1 MTLWQEKVAV
11 VTGASRGI
19 GRAIA
24 LTLGQAGAR
33 VAVTCMQQREAAEEV
48 AAAVRQAGS
57 DSRVYQFD
65 VADFEATA
73 QAFDQ
78 IVTDLGR
85 LDVLVCNA
93 GIRKDQLLVR
103 MKPEE
108 WNAVLQTNLA
118 GTFHSARAAART
130 MIRQRWGRIIG
141 ISSVAG
147 LVGNAGQA
155 NYAASKAGIIGFI
168 KALAKELASR
178 QITVNAVAPGLIET
192 DMTQSLT
199 ETQRQALLQQI
210 PSGKLGT
217 PEDVAACV
225 LFLASE
231 EARYITG
238 EVISVSGGLTM

>member
-11 VTGASRGI
+11 VTGGSRGI

-33 VAVTCMQQREAAEEV
+33 VAVTCAQQRDAAEEV

-73 QAFDQ
+73 QAFEQ

-155 NYAASKAGIIGFI
+155 NYAASKAGMIGFI
-168 KALAKELASR
+168 KALAKELAPR

-199 ETQRQALLQQI
+199 ETQRQALLQQV

>member
-33 VAVTCMQQREAAEEV
+33 VAVTCTQQRDAAEEV

-78 IVTDLGR
+78 MVTDLGR

-155 NYAASKAGIIGFI
+155 NYAASKAGMIGFI

>member
-33 VAVTCMQQREAAEEV
+33 VAVTCTQQREAAEEV

-168 KALAKELASR
+168 KALAKELAPR

>member
-33 VAVTCMQQREAAEEV
+33 VAVTCTQQREAAEEV

-78 IVTDLGR
+78 IIADLGR

-168 KALAKELASR
+168 KALAKELAPR

-199 ETQRQALLQQI
+199 EAQRQALLQQI

>member
-1 MTLWQEKVAV
+1 
-11 VTGASRGI
+11 
-19 GRAIA
+19 
-24 LTLGQAGAR
+24 
-33 VAVTCMQQREAAEEV
+33 VTCTQQRDAAEEV

-57 DSRVYQFD
+57 DSQVYQFD

-93 GIRKDQLLVR
+93 GIRRDQLLVR

-147 LVGNAGQA
+147 LVGNAGQT
-155 NYAASKAGIIGFI
+155 NYAASKAGMIGFV
-168 KALAKELASR
+168 KALAKELAPR

-192 DMTQSLT
+192 DMTQSMT
-199 ETQRQALLQQI
+199 EIQRRALLQQI
-210 PSGKLGT
+210 PSGELGT

-238 EVISVSGGLTM
+238 EVSSVSGGLTM